1 MQGAHEVG
9 WGGGRGSASQ
19 AFQKSPHSPAAE
31 GKEREGSDRP
41 TKQLPENASP
51 QLYRDST
58 DSSLLLHAHRPGCQL
73 THKSF
78 HSRNSIEGLASDK
91 TQEEKFIDLFI

>member
-1 MQGAHEVG
+1 MG
-9 WGGGRGSASQ
+9 WGGGGVLPLKLSKNPHILQQLKGKRG
-19 AFQKSPHSPAAE
+19 
-31 GKEREGSDRP
+31 REVTGQPSSYQR
-41 TKQLPENASP
+41 TLLLS
-51 QLYRDST
+51 STVTGT
-58 DSSLLLHAHRPGCQL
+58 DSSLLLHAHSPGCQL